1 MHSVGAPE
9 ADNENFWF
17 GFIWRIW
24 ARHLEMASLF
34 LVCFSVPDCG
44 TIELVS
50 RSVILKFGFM
60 NFGEWTR
67 RNLCGFV
74 AQVEFWIAAI

>member
-1 MHSVGAPE
+1 
-9 ADNENFWF
+9 
-17 GFIWRIW
+17 
-24 ARHLEMASLF
+24 MASLF